1 MTALFAVAQMTTT
14 KDRQANLA
22 SATALVRDA
31 AGLGAQMVF
40 LPEMW
45 PFIGHDEAKV
55 AGAQDLDGPI
65 VTAMRELA
73 NQLGIWL
80 QPGSF
85 AERSPVAGRV
95 YNTALVIRPDGEVH
109 AIYRKI
115 HLFDIDLPGGSVLME
130 SDTVTPGDRAVVSET
145 PFGGL
150 GLSICY
156 DLRFPHLYRALRA
169 GGADIIVVPAAFTAH
184 TGKDH
189 WEVLLRAR
197 AIEQQVWIVA
207 ANQGGLHNSKRA
219 SHGHSMIID
228 PWGHVVARCSDGPGL
243 CLARVDPDR
252 VGRVRAALPCADHRR
267 DFQEP

>member
-14 KDRQANLA
+14 KDREANLA
-22 SATALVRDA
+22 SATALVQEA
-31 AGLGAQMVF
+31 AGLGASMVF

-45 PFIGHDEAKV
+45 PFIGSDEDKV
-55 AGAQDLDGPI
+55 AGAQELDGPI
-65 VTAMRELA
+65 VTRMRSLA
-73 NQLGIWL
+73 RELGIWL

-85 AERSPVAGRV
+85 AERSPVEGRV
-95 YNTALVIRPDGEVH
+95 YNTAPVIRPDGELE

-115 HLFDIDLPGGSVLME
+115 HLFDIDLPGGAVLME
-130 SDTVTPGDRAVVSET
+130 SDTVTPGDRAVVART

-150 GLSICY
+150 GMSICY
-156 DLRFPHLYRALRA
+156 DLRFPELYRSLRE
-169 GGADIIVVPAAFTAH
+169 GGADIITVPAAFTAH

-207 ANQGGLHNSKRA
+207 ANQGGHHNRKRA

-228 PWGHVVARCSDGPGL
+228 PWGLVVARCSDGPGL
-243 CLARVDPDR
+243 CLAPVERER
-252 VGRVRAALPCADHRR
+252 AGRVRAALPCADHRR
-267 DFQEP
+267 VYRSP